1 MIPPGPHK
9 SSFIASVLAKLCKR
23 GHTIHV
29 EADGRISICNHHA
42 LQRREARRERDKARH
57 ARKKATRDAE
67 NTQRGEES
75 RNAGKR
81 RCEQEWHGI
90 TWRDVPGKD
99 EANKR
104 LNFSMLRRGGCW
116 KHCQKLHGQ
125 KLKDALATISSRQK
139 VNGDQGG
146 GRLKM
151 KSLNSTT
158 NQL

>member
-42 LQRREARRERDKARH
+42 LQRREARKARDKARH
-57 ARKKATRDAE
+57 ARKKAARETE
-67 NTQRGEES
+67 NSQRGEES
-75 RNAGKR
+75 RNVGKR

-116 KHCQKLHGQ
+116 KHCQKLHGDE
-125 KLKDALATISSRQK
+125 LKAALATISSRQK

-151 KSLNSTT
+151 KSLNSTN